1 MEETHDPVG
10 QDRQAVAAVR
20 QGDAARYRELV
31 ERHERRVYAVAWS
44 RLGDAGLAEEATQEA
59 FVRGYRHLGLLGD
72 GAKFSAWMG
81 TIVRN
86 AAISLGMRQRREL
99 EKRARWALE
108 QPVMTEP
115 AEDAAETA
123 RTSETLR
130 QALAD
135 LPAAHRECLV
145 LFYIEGKSGA
155 EAAAALGITETA
167 LRVRL
172 HRARGALR
180 ERMEERLGESLEQLR
195 PGRTFGP
202 SVMAVVMSSSTAKA
216 GGGAGFLATAGAAL
230 AKVLPFKVA
239 AVFLP
244 AAFMLPSVALSW
256 WMGEQER
263 KNFRDAKGFRAQLH
277 RRMFWRAL
285 WFIPFLMLVMVIAGR
300 WFHGTQGAQMFF
312 LIVGVCGTMGAV
324 FLARRLMINRN
335 QYAVTM
341 AAYQVIVAAGLLV
354 MGFGLLPTAWSNGI
368 IGLGFT
374 IMFLSYDA
382 RPTRLDYNLFL
393 RAAQGMLPNADTE
406 PGTGAGGAARS
417 REELLAF
424 ARFLGERWLAIN
436 YEWTDDGLR
445 LGLPSV
451 ANGPTIG
458 LVTMAYFRWSQ
469 YSWIL
474 LGGDGVVRARCGPRD
489 EQELQ
494 LLGRKSGFSDLEMEA
509 RVAAAVEQAWQ
520 YFRAGEVELAQRAI
534 GQVTDAEVFVKPPTR
549 TVATRWRKGLLALVV
564 VCLVASCLFSLWA
577 KKRHEAASVKP
588 VPVNAA
594 PSR

>member
-1 MEETHDPVG
+1 
-10 QDRQAVAAVR
+10 
-20 QGDAARYRELV
+20 
-31 ERHERRVYAVAWS
+31 
-44 RLGDAGLAEEATQEA
+44 
-59 FVRGYRHLGLLGD
+59 
-72 GAKFSAWMG
+72 
-81 TIVRN
+81 
-86 AAISLGMRQRREL
+86 
-99 EKRARWALE
+99 
-108 QPVMTEP
+108 
-115 AEDAAETA
+115 
-123 RTSETLR
+123 
-130 QALAD
+130 
-135 LPAAHRECLV
+135 
-145 LFYIEGKSGA
+145 
-155 EAAAALGITETA
+155 
-167 LRVRL
+167 
-172 HRARGALR
+172 LR

-216 GGGAGFLATAGAAL
+216 GGGAGFLATAWAAL

-285 WFIPFLMLVMVIAGR
+285 WFIPVLMLVMVINGR
-300 WFHGTQGAQMFF
+300 WFHGTQNTQMLF
-312 LIVGVCGTMGAV
+312 LIWGVCATIGAV
-324 FLARRLMINRN
+324 FFARRLMINRN

-341 AAYQVIVAAGLLV
+341 TAYQVIVAAGLLI
-354 MGFGLLPTAWSNGI
+354 MGFGLLPTVWSNGV

-374 IMFLSYDA
+374 ILFLSYDA

-393 RAAQGMLPNADTE
+393 RAAQGMLPNADEE
-406 PGTGAGGAARS
+406 PGAGAGGAARS

-474 LGGDGVVRARCGPRD
+474 LGGDGVVRAHCGPRD

-509 RVAAAVEQAWQ
+509 RVAAAVERAWRF
-520 YFRAGEVELAQRAI
+520 FRGGEMGPAERAL
-534 GQVTDAEVFVKPPTR
+534 GQLTDAEVFVKPPTR
-549 TVATRWRKGLLALVV
+549 TMATRWRKGLLALIVV
-564 VCLVASCLFSLWA
+564 SVAVSLLLRLWA
-577 KKRHEAASVKP
+577 KHHDEALAKP
-588 VPVNAA
+588 VPVNTAA
-594 PSR
+594 P